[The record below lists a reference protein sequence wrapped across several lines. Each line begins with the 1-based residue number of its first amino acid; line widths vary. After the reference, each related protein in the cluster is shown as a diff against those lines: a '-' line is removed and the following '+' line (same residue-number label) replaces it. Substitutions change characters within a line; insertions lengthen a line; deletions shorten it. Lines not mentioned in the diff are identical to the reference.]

1 MARTDLTQEI
11 DGAFA
16 DRNKGS
22 RHFSDI
28 ARSGNGDMRTDLA
41 DLQDDFE
48 EYPGIGESTELMAQ
62 SESTALDTQGAAAAP
77 IQPFRY
83 AQPGE
88 VPPFAPKQGSAW
100 IRKRSATG
108 TRAPGG
114 PRHVKSTWAQVSTSR
129 LTQLQQTGAI
139 GNGSGTASA
148 LPGMSGLGMSSM
160 EGIGISVGLG
170 LAVGGLLWFVL
181 KKKKS
186 A

>member
-16 DRNKGS
+16 DRNVGS

-41 DLQDDFE
+41 DTQDDYE
-48 EYPGIGESTELMAQ
+48 EYPGLGEVIEPMAQ
-62 SESTALDTQGAAAAP
+62 NESATLDAQGAAAPA

-88 VPPFAPKQGSAW
+88 VPPFAPKAGSAW
-100 IRKRSATG
+100 VRKRTPTG

-114 PRHVKSTWAQVSTSR
+114 PRLVKTTWAQVNGPR
-129 LTQLQQTGAI
+129 LNQLQLSGAI
-139 GNGSGTASA
+139 GDGSGGS
-148 LPGMSGLGMSSM
+148 LPGMSGMGALSM
-160 EGIGISVGLG
+160 PSTSTLVEIGVGL
-170 LAVGGLLWFVL
+170 LAGGLIWFLL

>member
-16 DRNKGS
+16 DRNVGS

-41 DLQDDFE
+41 DAHDDCE
-48 EYPGIGESTELMAQ
+48 EYAGIGDAIEPMAM
-62 SESTALDTQGAAAAP
+62 SESAALDAQGAAAPP
-77 IQPFRY
+77 IQPYRY

-88 VPPFAPKQGSAW
+88 VPPFAPKSGSAW
-100 IRKRSATG
+100 VRKRSATG

-114 PRHVKSTWAQVSTSR
+114 PRQVKSTWAQVSGNR
-129 LTQLQQTGAI
+129 LNQLQQTGAI
-139 GNGSGTASA
+139 GTGSGGS
-148 LPGMSGLGMSSM
+148 LPGMSGLGASAA
-160 EGIGISVGLG
+160 EEIGISVGIG
-170 LAVGGLLWFVL
+170 LAIGGLIWFLL